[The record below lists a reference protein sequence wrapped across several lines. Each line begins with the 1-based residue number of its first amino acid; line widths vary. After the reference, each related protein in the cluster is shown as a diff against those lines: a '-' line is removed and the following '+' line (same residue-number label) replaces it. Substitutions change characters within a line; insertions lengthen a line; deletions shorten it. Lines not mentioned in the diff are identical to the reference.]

1 MKVDPKLMSEVRE
14 YGDFD
19 VTGCFNCGSCTVKCN
34 LSNND
39 SSSTFPR
46 KSMRYAVM
54 GLKEPLNSSL
64 EPWLCYYCGDCSE
77 TCPRQTEPGE
87 AMMTLRRYLT
97 SQYDWTGLASKFYK
111 SKAWEL
117 GAVFLVAAFVLLL
130 SYMFHGPIVTESVEL
145 NTFAPV
151 SKVHLF
157 DTIMLVVLS
166 FFIMS
171 NAVHMVWL
179 TMYKNSKIKIPVSL
193 YLSQLKTLVLHAAT
207 QKKFNECTNNSRWI
221 KHFLLT
227 AGYVS
232 IFVMVV
238 LFLDWFQTDNIY
250 PITHPQR
257 WIGYIATIFLVAFT
271 SEALYGRIMKRE
283 QIHKFS
289 HLSDW
294 LFPILLL
301 LTALTGI
308 AVHIFRYM
316 DLPLTTYYTYVIHM
330 AIAVPM
336 LVVEVPFGKWSH
348 LAYRPLAVYLDA
360 VREEAKKLK
369 MNREVQH
376 E

>member
-1 MKVDPKLMSEVRE
+1 MKVDPKLISEIRE

-34 LSNND
+34 LSND

-64 EPWLCYYCGDCSE
+64 EPWLCYYCGDCSD

-97 SQYDWTGLASKFYK
+97 AQYDWTGLASKFYK

-117 GAVFLVAAFVLLL
+117 GAIFLVGAFVLLL
-130 SYMFHGPIVTESVEL
+130 SYLFHGPIVTDRVEL
-145 NTFAPV
+145 TTFAPV
-151 SKVHLF
+151 SSVHLF
-157 DTIMLVVLS
+157 DTIMGSVLS
-166 FFIMS
+166 FFLIS

-179 TMYKNSKIKIPVSL
+179 TMYKDSKIKIPISL
-193 YLSQLKTLVLHAAT
+193 YFSQLKTLVLHAVT
-207 QKKFNECTNNSRWI
+207 QKKFGECTNSSRWI
-221 KHFLLT
+221 RHWLIM
-227 AGYVS
+227 ASYVS

-257 WIGYIATIFLVAFT
+257 WVGYLATIFLVVFT
-271 SEALYGRIMKRE
+271 GEILYERIIKRE
-283 QIHKFS
+283 QVYKFS

-308 AVHIFRYM
+308 AVNIFRYM
-316 DLPLTTYYTYVIHM
+316 DLPLMTYYIYVIHM
-330 AIAVPM
+330 AVVVPM
-336 LVVEVPFGKWSH
+336 LVVEVPFGKWAH

-360 VREEAKKLK
+360 VREEAGKLK
-369 MNREVQH
+369 INQEVHHGQ
-376 E
+376 